1 MGSKLNAKGIV
12 GNSVEE
18 YRGIG
23 LTCGSRESLWGPD
36 MVSWKEEYDAS
47 KGSRSISGRH
57 FCRTWNTSRIEKSCP
72 TPSLVSLNRSQLTI
86 RDDKNCSPCRCRC
99 TERDEAMQAR

>member
-36 MVSWKEEYDAS
+36 MVSWKRNMTQAKAAAQFRVGISVALGTRRES
-47 KGSRSISGRH
+47 KNH
-57 FCRTWNTSRIEKSCP
+57 
-72 TPSLVSLNRSQLTI
+72 VQL
-86 RDDKNCSPCRCRC
+86 
-99 TERDEAMQAR
+99 QA

>member
-36 MVSWKEEYDAS
+36 MVSWKRNMTQAKAAAQFGSAFLSHLEHVENRKIMSNS
-47 KGSRSISGRH
+47 KPSESKSVSAHDSR
-57 FCRTWNTSRIEKSCP
+57 
-72 TPSLVSLNRSQLTI
+72 
-86 RDDKNCSPCRCRC
+86 
-99 TERDEAMQAR
+99 

>member
-18 YRGIG
+18 YRGVG

-36 MVSWKEEYDAS
+36 MVSWKRNMTQKQRHPLNFGSAFLEHVENRKIMSNS
-47 KGSRSISGRH
+47 KPSESKSVSAHDSR
-57 FCRTWNTSRIEKSCP
+57 
-72 TPSLVSLNRSQLTI
+72 
-86 RDDKNCSPCRCRC
+86 
-99 TERDEAMQAR
+99 